1 MIFWS
6 KAAEVLA
13 EYASQRTDIQVRRG
27 TRTSGESLGLTLTIM
42 NIYTVTVRLR
52 LGRLDGEAACQP
64 QR

>member
-1 MIFWS
+1 LIFWS

-27 TRTSGESLGLTLTIM
+27 TRTSGVRLTLTIM
-42 NIYTVTVRLR
+42 NIYIVTVLLR
-52 LGRLDGEAACQP
+52 LGRLDSEAACQP